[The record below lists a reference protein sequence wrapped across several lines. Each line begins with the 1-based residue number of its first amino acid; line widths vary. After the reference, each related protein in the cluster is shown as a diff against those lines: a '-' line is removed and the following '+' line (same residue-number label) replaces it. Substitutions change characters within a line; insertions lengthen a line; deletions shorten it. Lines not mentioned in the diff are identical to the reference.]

1 MKKEKDRKDKI
12 TSGAKCE
19 SRGDVG
25 NKMGE
30 GKQNGKCHSRG
41 ELRVRGVNRRLWGKT
56 GNKSCPGLLREPVGK
71 ARCSPGCSTRHEL
84 NEPSWQR
91 GRRTRGVVRG
101 K

>member
-30 GKQNGKCHSRG
+30 GKTKWEVPQQGRIESSRG
-41 ELRVRGVNRRLWGKT
+41 ELKTLGKD
-56 GNKSCPGLLREPVGK
+56 GE
-71 ARCSPGCSTRHEL
+71 
-84 NEPSWQR
+84 
-91 GRRTRGVVRG
+91 
-101 K
+101 